1 MSVYDEI
8 GVRRVLN
15 ASGSMTYLGGS
26 LIAPDVVEKMG
37 EAARSFIVME
47 ELVEWACG
55 EVARL
60 TGTEAALVTTGTA
73 GGILLA
79 TAAVLTGRDRQ
90 KMRSLPTV
98 GSKCEILVQMP
109 HRIGFDHAIGVAG
122 GSLVEIGGPQ
132 GATREQLAAAIGP
145 NTAAVFYV
153 VLDPKPALALADVA
167 VVAHEKGVPVIVDA
181 AAELPPVS
189 NLNAFYAA
197 GGDLVL
203 FSGGKDISGP
213 NDTGILCGRA
223 QWVAAARGKGG
234 EATLGEEEGAGEDG
248 SLVSPKH

>member
-8 GVRRVLN
+8 GIRRVLN

-98 GSKCEILVQMP
+98 GPKCEILVQMP

-122 GSLVEIGGPQ
+122 GSRVEVGGPQ

-153 VLDPKPALALADVA
+153 VLDPKPALSLADVA

-181 AAELPPVS
+181 ASIGAATVVKLLGLRYVLVMLVMAIPIIGQLLGLADALFIFRSDRRCVHDLLAGTKVVS
-189 NLNAFYAA
+189 N
-197 GGDLVL
+197 
-203 FSGGKDISGP
+203 S
-213 NDTGILCGRA
+213 
-223 QWVAAARGKGG
+223 
-234 EATLGEEEGAGEDG
+234 
-248 SLVSPKH
+248 